1 MSVAGD
7 PAWTVVV
14 PLKRLDLAKTRL
26 DDGGDA
32 AARPLLAL
40 AFARDVVAAARACP
54 SVVDVVVVTDDP
66 RATAVLRA
74 QGAHVVGDPPGGG
87 LNRAIEHGAE
97 VARGRHAHAGV
108 AALAGDLPALR
119 SDELE
124 RALVAAWPRRRTY
137 VPDAEG
143 SGTTLL
149 TARPGI
155 GLNPSFGVLSAD
167 EHFASG
173 AAPFEPDDIPGL
185 RRDVD
190 TAGDLEAAVALGVG
204 PATAELLAAARE
216 A

>member
-14 PLKRLDLAKTRL
+14 PLKRLDRAKSRL

-32 AARPLLAL
+32 ATRPSLAL

-54 SVVDVVVVTDDP
+54 SVVEVLVVTDDP
-66 RATAVLRA
+66 RASAVLRA
-74 QGAHVVGDPPGGG
+74 EGAHVVSDGPRAG
-87 LNRAIEHGAE
+87 LNLAIEHGAE
-97 VARGRHAHAGV
+97 VARARHPTAGV
-108 AALAGDLPALR
+108 AALAGDLPAMR
-119 SDELE
+119 SAELE
-124 RALVAAWPRRRTY
+124 TALVAAWPRRRTY
-137 VPDAEG
+137 VPDTEG

-173 AAPFEPDDIPGL
+173 AAPFEPDDLPGL

-190 TAGDLEAAVALGVG
+190 TGADLEAAVALGVG
-204 PATAELLAAARE
+204 PATAAVLAAADE
-216 A
+216 T